1 MAISETDLAL
11 LDVKFAAVLPHL
23 DERQRRLYLAAE
35 ADALGHGGIV
45 VVARLAGVSEST
57 ITRGR
62 LELASGA
69 PVLAGCAVPVADAS
83 RLLSVARAWCQRLRR

>member
-1 MAISETDLAL
+1 MAISETLLAAP
-11 LDVKFAAVLPHL
+11 DVKFTAVLPHL

-45 VVARLAGVSEST
+45 VVARPAEVSEST

-62 LELASGA
+62 LELAGGA
-69 PVLAGCAVPVADAS
+69 PVLSRVRCPGGGRKLAAERDRASAGA
-83 RLLSVARAWCQRLRR
+83 